1 MPSNDQIDSSTS
13 SSEES
18 HPTQKKQENLTQSV
32 PKAIK
37 KLTAVEKF
45 FKPIKS
51 KKPQYHIKISS
62 PKKEYIRCKLIRGT
76 KKSIRILNKSSFPNK
91 LGNFEGI
98 SPQTLTN
105 WNAMMNYFTEN
116 KHVLKEFSSTQNKI
130 PDKEIRSY
138 NLKFCKMFF
147 ERLEVREAFM
157 LYIEFLFSDYD
168 CLRLCRE
175 FNFQC
180 CRTLR
185 HTQQCGK
192 RWEELKNFIL
202 NDMMEEIGFTFEE
215 EKVVVEEVEERE
227 EKEEKV
233 EIIKEVEKVRAESL
247 MCVEIQ
253 PKWIQKMMFKE
264 YLIL

>member
-1 MPSNDQIDSSTS
+1 MLSDDQIDSSTT

-18 HPTQKKQENLTQSV
+18 HLSQKKQETLTQSI
-32 PKAIK
+32 PKALK
-37 KLTAVEKF
+37 KFTAVDKF

-51 KKPQYHIKISS
+51 KKPQYQIKTSS

-91 LGNFEGI
+91 LGNFESI
-98 SPQTLTN
+98 SSQTLIN
-105 WNAMMNYFTEN
+105 WNAMMNYFIEN
-116 KHVLKEFSSTQNKI
+116 KHVLKEFSSTQDKI
-130 PDKEIRSY
+130 PDKETRSY

-147 ERLEVREAFM
+147 ERLEVREAFQ

-168 CLRLCRE
+168 YLRLCRE

-192 RWEELKNFIL
+192 RWEELKHFIL

-215 EKVVVEEVEERE
+215 KKEIVEEI
-227 EKEEKV
+227 EEKV
-233 EIIKEVEKVRAESL
+233 ERVEIVKENQRMRVENL

-264 YLIL
+264 YLML